1 MEITAASFT
10 NEAFANLQPRRPR
23 VAKDPR
29 LPVLAARDEVLAAVR
44 GHSTVLVV
52 GETGSGK
59 STQVPQ
65 FLLDAKLCAPQD
77 GRRLCVTQPRRVA
90 VLTVSERV
98 AAERGVDIGGEVG
111 YAMRFERKA
120 SKKTS
125 AVFATDGLVVREMLG
140 DEQLQRYGVLIV
152 DEAHER
158 SVHTDVLLGLAKRTQ
173 SKRPLKLI
181 LMSATLDI
189 ASLQNYFEDC
199 AVVKVPGR
207 LHAVDA
213 ASHIDASRREP
224 STRR

>member
-1 MEITAASFT
+1 MCI
-10 NEAFANLQPRRPR
+10 
-23 VAKDPR
+23 
-29 LPVLAARDEVLAAVR
+29 RDR
-44 GHSTVLVV
+44 
-52 GETGSGK
+52 
-59 STQVPQ
+59 
-65 FLLDAKLCAPQD
+65 
-77 GRRLCVTQPRRVA
+77 
-90 VLTVSERV
+90 
-98 AAERGVDIGGEVG
+98 DIGGEVG

-140 DEQLQRYGVLIV
+140 DAQLQRYGVLIV

-189 ASLQNYFEDC
+189 ESLKNYFDDC

-207 LHAVDA
+207 LHAVDVFYTVDA
-213 ASHIDASRREP
+213 LDDYHEACATCCAQLHADKSCKGDVLVFMPGQEEIASCVAMLEERLSGVVVVPLYACLLYTSPSPRDATLSRMP
-224 STRR
+224 SSA